1 MRWTLPVNLE
11 VGGKE
16 YAINADYRDI
26 LNIISRLNGGENEF
40 VKVYVCLALFYPQF
54 EEMPESDYQE
64 AIEKLL
70 WFIACGEEQE
80 DKKRPKLIDWEQDY
94 QMIAADIIK
103 VAGHDVRSD
112 SFCHWWTFVSYFMGI
127 GEGQLSAV
135 VSIRDKLRK
144 HKKLEKWEKEFYN
157 QNRSEVRPL
166 LPCNAAL
173 DQLLSGSGKRN
184 FTTRTAQKLI

>member
-54 EEMPESDYQE
+54 EEMPESNYQE

-157 QNRSEVRPL
+157 QNRSKVDLKRHYTEEEDEL
-166 LPCNAAL
+166 LKK
-173 DQLLSGSGKRN
+173 LLGR
-184 FTTRTAQKLI
+184 

>member
-26 LNIISRLNGGENEF
+26 LNIISKLNGDENDV

-54 EEMPESDYQE
+54 EEIPESDYQE

-70 WFIACGEEQE
+70 WFIACGEEPE
-80 DKKRPKLIDWEQDY
+80 HDKRPKLIDWEQDY
-94 QMIAADIIK
+94 QMIASDIIK

-112 SFCHWWTFVSYFMGI
+112 EFCHWWTFVSYFMGI
-127 GEGQLSAV
+127 GEGQLSTV
-135 VSIRDKLRK
+135 VSIREKLRK

-157 QNRSEVRPL
+157 QNRSKVDLKRHYTEEEDEFLKKL
-166 LPCNAAL
+166 L
-173 DQLLSGSGKRN
+173 GR
-184 FTTRTAQKLI
+184 

>member
-144 HKKLEKWEKEFYN
+144 HKKLEKWHYTEE
-157 QNRSEVRPL
+157 EDEL
-166 LPCNAAL
+166 LKK
-173 DQLLSGSGKRN
+173 LLGR
-184 FTTRTAQKLI
+184 

>member
-1 MRWTLPVNLE
+1 MKWTLPVNLE
-11 VGGKE
+11 VCGKE

-26 LNIISRLNGGENEF
+26 LNIISRLNGSENEF
-40 VKVYVCLALFYPQF
+40 VKVYVCLSLFYPQF
-54 EEMPESDYQE
+54 EEIPESDYQE
-64 AIEKLL
+64 AVEKLL
-70 WFIACGEEQE
+70 WFIACGEERE

-127 GEGQLSAV
+127 GEGQLSTV

-157 QNRSEVRPL
+157 QNRSKVDLKRHYTEEEDEL
-166 LPCNAAL
+166 LKK
-173 DQLLSGSGKRN
+173 LLGR
-184 FTTRTAQKLI
+184 

>member
-40 VKVYVCLALFYPQF
+40 VKVYVCLALFYHQF

-80 DKKRPKLIDWEQDY
+80 DKKRPKLIDWG
-94 QMIAADIIK
+94 
-103 VAGHDVRSD
+103 AGLPND
-112 SFCHWWTFVSYFMGI
+112 
-127 GEGQLSAV
+127 
-135 VSIRDKLRK
+135 LRR
-144 HKKLEKWEKEFYN
+144 HHQGGW
-157 QNRSEVRPL
+157 
-166 LPCNAAL
+166 A
-173 DQLLSGSGKRN
+173 
-184 FTTRTAQKLI
+184 

>member
-103 VAGHDVRSD
+103 VAGHDVSQIGLFLSLVD
-112 SFCHWWTFVSYFMGI
+112 LCFLLYGHWG
-127 GEGQLSAV
+127 
-135 VSIRDKLRK
+135 R
-144 HKKLEKWEKEFYN
+144 
-157 QNRSEVRPL
+157 
-166 LPCNAAL
+166 AAF
-173 DQLLSGSGKRN
+173 RRC
-184 FTTRTAQKLI
+184 FHP